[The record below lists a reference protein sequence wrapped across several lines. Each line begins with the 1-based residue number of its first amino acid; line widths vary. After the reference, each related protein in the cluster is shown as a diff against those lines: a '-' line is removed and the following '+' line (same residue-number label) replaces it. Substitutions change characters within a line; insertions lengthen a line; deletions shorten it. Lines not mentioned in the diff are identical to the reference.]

1 MPWCQLKHLPTM
13 KSVLQVILTM
23 LLATSCSIY
32 KQYPLEEEYNQSW
45 KGRSYGEIVAE
56 FGAPDR
62 VEYDGIDG
70 RILVYEEFIS
80 TAKTEI
86 DTHFGRFDPDSKT
99 TVKTDRQYVHFFI
112 DSENICYMVKS
123 NRMRTDPQSQKKAM
137 ITIGVASG
145 VSACICGLLAI
156 IIPKS
161 MARRAGF

>member
-1 MPWCQLKHLPTM
+1 MLWCQLKHLPTM

-45 KGRSYGEIVAE
+45 KGRSYAEIVAE

-99 TVKTDRQYVHFFI
+99 TVKTDRQYTSRSGRYLADKVGG
-112 DSENICYMVKS
+112 S
-123 NRMRTDPQSQKKAM
+123 KAR
-137 ITIGVASG
+137 IWLKQAWKV
-145 VSACICGLLAI
+145 
-156 IIPKS
+156 
-161 MARRAGF
+161 

>member
-86 DTHFGRFDPDSKT
+86 DTHFGRFDPDSI
-99 TVKTDRQYVHFFI
+99 DRYVFFA
-112 DSENICYMVKS
+112 D
-123 NRMRTDPQSQKKAM
+123 KASDVGIM
-137 ITIGVASG
+137 PIGANVYCSSFYDADG
-145 VSACICGLLAI
+145 NPLQEGLYFDIYDNSLHI
-156 IIPKS
+156 
-161 MARRAGF
+161 